1 MHTIKFRG
9 CLAQQDNKTLEV
21 IVSKNG
27 FPSVNYTYNERLS
40 GKELRTVVARYLADI
55 GLR

>member
-9 CLAQQDNKTLEV
+9 CLAQQNNKTFEV
-21 IVSKNG
+21 VVSKSG
-27 FPSVNYTYNERLS
+27 SPSITYSYGEKLS

-55 GLR
+55 G

>member
-27 FPSVNYTYNERLS
+27 FPSITYMYKEKLS
-40 GKELRTVVARYLADI
+40 GKELRTVVAKYLVDI
-55 GLR
+55 G